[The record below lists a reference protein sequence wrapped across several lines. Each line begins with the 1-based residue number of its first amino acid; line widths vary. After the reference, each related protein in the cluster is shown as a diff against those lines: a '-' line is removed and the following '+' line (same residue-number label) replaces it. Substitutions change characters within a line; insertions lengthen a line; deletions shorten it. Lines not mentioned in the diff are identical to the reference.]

1 MALLKLSGISKQER
15 SDSILINISFQQEAL
30 NKMAIVGET
39 GSGKSTLLKIIAGFI
54 QPDSGEVFFEGE
66 KVKGPLDQLIPGH
79 PGIAYLSQH
88 FELRNNYWVEEVLLY
103 TNKQTE
109 EAAQKLFKICR
120 IDHLLKRRTNQLSGG
135 EKQRIALAKLLLTS
149 PKLLLL
155 DEPFS
160 NLDMIHSNIIRSVIH
175 DISTELKISCI
186 LVSHDPLDILSW
198 ADEVLIM
205 KDGQIVQSGSPVEV
219 YRHPLNEY
227 AAGLLG
233 PYNLLTASEVKQFL
247 PGFEMNEQH
256 KKMLLRPEQIKI
268 TGNQENALRAEVEN
282 IHFYGQYFELEV
294 KVGKRTLRVKT
305 EHGKYQIAETVFIS
319 LSLDDACFL

>member
-1 MALLKLSGISKQER
+1 MALLNLAGISKQER
-15 SDSILINISFQQEAL
+15 GDSILKDISFQQEAL

-66 KVKGPLDQLIPGH
+66 KVKGPLDVLIPGH

-109 EAAQKLFKICR
+109 TEAEKLFKICR

-175 DISTELKISCI
+175 DISTQLQISCI

-198 ADEVLIM
+198 ADEILMM
-205 KDGQIVQSGSPVEV
+205 KDGEIVQSGSPVEV
-219 YRHPLNEY
+219 YRHPINEY
-227 AAGLLG
+227 VAGLLG
-233 PYNLLTASEVKQFL
+233 PYNLLSASEVKYFL
-247 PGFEMNEQH
+247 PELEINEQS
-256 KKMLLRPEQIKI
+256 KKALLRPEQIKI
-268 TGNQENALRAEVEN
+268 SSNQEKALNAVVQN
-282 IHFYGQYFELEV
+282 QNYYGHYSELEV
-294 KVGKRTLRVKT
+294 KLGDKILKVKT
-305 EHGKYQIAETVFIS
+305 EQGSYQKADTVFIT
-319 LSLDDACFL
+319 LSKDDIWFI

>member
-1 MALLKLSGISKQER
+1 MVLLNLSGISKQER
-15 SDSILINISFQQEAL
+15 GDSILKDISFQQEAL
-30 NKMAIVGET
+30 KKMAIVGET

-54 QPDSGEVFFEGE
+54 QPDSGEVFFEDK
-66 KVKGPLDQLIPGH
+66 KVKGPLDVLIPGH

-103 TNKQTE
+103 TNKQTDA
-109 EAAQKLFKICR
+109 AAQKLFQICR

-175 DISTELKISCI
+175 DISTQLQISCI

-205 KDGQIVQSGSPVEV
+205 KDGQIVQSGSPDEV
-219 YRHPLNEY
+219 YHHPQNIY
-227 AAGLLG
+227 VAGLLG
-233 PYNLLTASEVKQFL
+233 PYNILTAAEVKQFL
-247 PGFEMNEQH
+247 PDLEMNEQH
-256 KKMLLRPEQIKI
+256 KKLLLRPEQIKI
-268 TGNQENALRAEVEN
+268 KGNQENALKALVQN
-282 IHFYGQYFELEV
+282 IYFYGQYIELEV
-294 KVGKRTLRVKT
+294 KLGNRTLRVKT
-305 EHGKYQIAETVFIS
+305 DHGKYQINETVFIS
-319 LSLDDACFL
+319 FSFDDLCLV

>member
-1 MALLKLSGISKQER
+1 MALLNLAGISKQER
-15 SDSILINISFQQEAL
+15 GDSILKDISFQQEAL

-66 KVKGPLDQLIPGH
+66 KVKGPLDVLIPGH

-109 EAAQKLFKICR
+109 TEAEKLFQICR

-198 ADEVLIM
+198 ADEILMM
-205 KDGQIVQSGSPVEV
+205 KDGEIVQSGSPVEV
-219 YRHPLNEY
+219 YRHPINEY
-227 AAGLLG
+227 VAGLLG
-233 PYNLLTASEVKQFL
+233 PYNLLSASEVKYFL
-247 PGFEMNEQH
+247 PELEINEQS
-256 KKMLLRPEQIKI
+256 KKALLRPEQIKI
-268 TGNQENALRAEVEN
+268 SSNQEKALNAVVQN
-282 IHFYGQYFELEV
+282 QNYYGHYSELEV
-294 KVGKRTLRVKT
+294 KLGDKILKVKT
-305 EHGKYQIAETVFIS
+305 EQGSYQKADTVFIT
-319 LSLDDACFL
+319 LSKDDIWFI

>member
-1 MALLKLSGISKQER
+1 MVLLKLSGISKQELG
-15 SDSILINISFQQEAL
+15 DSILKDISFQQKEL
-30 NKMAIVGET
+30 QKIAIVGET
-39 GSGKSTLLKIIAGFI
+39 GSGKSTLLKIIAGLI
-54 QPDSGEVFFEGE
+54 QPDAGEVFFENK
-66 KVKGPLDQLIPGH
+66 KVKGPLDVLIPGH

-109 EAAQKLFKICR
+109 NAANKLFKICR

-175 DISTELKISCI
+175 DISTQLHISCI

-219 YRHPLNEY
+219 YRRPVNDY
-227 AAGLLG
+227 AAWLLG
-233 PYNLLTASEVKQFL
+233 PYNILTAAEVKYFL
-247 PGFEMNEQH
+247 PELEINEQFN
-256 KKMLLRPEQIKI
+256 KALLRPEQIKI
-268 TGNQENALRAEVEN
+268 TGNQKNALKAVVQN
-282 IHFYGQYFELEV
+282 QHFYGHYSELEV
-294 KVGKRTLRVKT
+294 KIWGRILKVKT
-305 EHGKYQIAETVFIS
+305 EQKSYQRADTVFIT
-319 LSLDDACFL
+319 LSKDDIWFI

>member
-1 MALLKLSGISKQER
+1 MALLKLSAISKQER
-15 SDSILINISFQQEAL
+15 GETILKDISFQQEAL
-30 NKMAIVGET
+30 KKIAIVGET

-54 QPDSGEVFFEGE
+54 QPDTGEVFFEDK
-66 KVKGPLDQLIPGH
+66 KVKGPLDVLIPGH

-109 EAAQKLFKICR
+109 EEATKLFQICR

-175 DISTELKISCI
+175 DISTELHISCI

-198 ADEVLIM
+198 ADEILIM
-205 KDGQIVQSGSPVEV
+205 KDGKIIQSGSPLDIY
-219 YRHPLNEY
+219 YRPLNEY

-233 PYNLLTASEVKQFL
+233 PYNILTATEVKQVL
-247 PGFEMNEQH
+247 PDIDLNRQQ
-256 KKMLLRPEQIKI
+256 KKLILRPEQIII
-268 TGNQENALRAEVEN
+268 TGNQQNALKAVVQN
-282 IHFYGQYFELEV
+282 IHFYGQYSELEV
-294 KVGKRTLRVKT
+294 ITGNHTLRVKT
-305 EHGKYQIAETVFIS
+305 EHEKYQTGEHVFIS
-319 LSLDDACFL
+319 FSTNDLCFI